1 MPTKPSRAS
10 GIWALALL
18 ALCLRAEAAR
28 AEERNPY
35 APENLLKT
43 YNKLSWVCVL
53 PAACPVSSEVLGQ
66 IKGALAGERGA
77 EYSLGLAL
85 DKGDGAPQDKAAA
98 LAWIVRAAEAG
109 EPAAARELA
118 GRQRNGAAID
128 ADDTKIATVLKAQA
142 ESGDLESMRALGPM
156 YIRGR
161 GVDRDAAKGLDILK
175 SAAAKGSIGAMD
187 DLAFMYLI
195 GAPGVPASR
204 PESLKWYTAAASH
217 GEIEA
222 MVTLGGMWDTAP
234 GSMTSSVRDA
244 AQAFCWLMR
253 ASLLD
258 WARAQEPLAL
268 MYARGNKDEHGTQI
282 ARDPVQADFW
292 FRLAARSPF
301 HDVPGF
307 RIEIERDMTTS
318 QLNAA
323 KELAANWHPLSFQE
337 LKTKTIALPPNVA
350 NGASPGTCPQM
361 NSN

>member
-1 MPTKPSRAS
+1 MRA
-10 GIWALALL
+10 
-18 ALCLRAEAAR
+18 AAG
-28 AEERNPY
+28 
-35 APENLLKT
+35 
-43 YNKLSWVCVL
+43 
-53 PAACPVSSEVLGQ
+53 CPVSSEVFGQ
-66 IKGALAGERGA
+66 VKGALAGERGA

-161 GVDRDAAKGLDILK
+161 GVDRDTAKGLDILK
-175 SAAAKGSIGAMD
+175 NAAAKGSIGAMD

-204 PESLKWYTAAASH
+204 PESLMWYTAAASH

-244 AQAFCWLMR
+244 AQSFCWLMR

-268 MYARGNKDEHGTQI
+268 MYARGTRTNTERGSPATRCRQTSGSGSPRG
-282 ARDPVQADFW
+282 ARFTT
-292 FRLAARSPF
+292 FRPS
-301 HDVPGF
+301 GSKSS
-307 RIEIERDMTTS
+307 RI
-318 QLNAA
+318 
-323 KELAANWHPLSFQE
+323 
-337 LKTKTIALPPNVA
+337 
-350 NGASPGTCPQM
+350 
-361 NSN
+361 